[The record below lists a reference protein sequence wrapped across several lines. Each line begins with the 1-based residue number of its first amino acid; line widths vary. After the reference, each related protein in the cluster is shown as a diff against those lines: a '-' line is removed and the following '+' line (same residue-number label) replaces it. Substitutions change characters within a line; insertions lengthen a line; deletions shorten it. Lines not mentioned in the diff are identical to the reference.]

1 MYKHKRL
8 LTELYASSGK
18 INVVQ
23 GSNFFM
29 ITADWNTFNLS
40 YVSINFLGAHQ
51 LAPLLNN
58 SQFKVSTRTFIE
70 QYAPLLSNSH
80 FKISTRTF
88 IEQLALYSPPR
99 TLK

>member
-1 MYKHKRL
+1 MFENLLPDPPHFAQSNYFTQSIGTPENKLRAHKISLKKTFEMYKDKRL

-40 YVSINFLGAHQ
+40 YVSIKF
-51 LAPLLNN
+51 
-58 SQFKVSTRTFIE
+58 
-70 QYAPLLSNSH
+70 
-80 FKISTRTF
+80 
-88 IEQLALYSPPR
+88 
-99 TLK
+99 